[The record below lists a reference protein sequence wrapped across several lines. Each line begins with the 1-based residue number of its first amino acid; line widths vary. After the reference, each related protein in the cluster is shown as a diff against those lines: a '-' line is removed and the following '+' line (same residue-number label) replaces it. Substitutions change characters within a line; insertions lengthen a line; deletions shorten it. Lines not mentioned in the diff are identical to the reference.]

1 MRMPA
6 NKLAKLSLVTTF
18 ALALAL
24 PLVTGSGCA
33 RHPTSTTA
41 AGPER
46 TSPAVQAAGG
56 SGAPVTP
63 QAFGGANGGR
73 AAAAPNV
80 RTAPAASGAAHA
92 AANADDHAIGAGTA
106 LGNLVVFPVT
116 SRAQVDVG
124 PLVSLDDALAKGTAE
139 VREVQG
145 GGSVNTLVIQNKGTV
160 PVFVLAGTIVKGGNQ
175 DRQIGQDF
183 IIESKQTTPVDAF
196 CVEHGRWNGQRNG
209 QATAGQFGTSEV
221 LATSK
226 VRAAGQYKKDQGEVW
241 SKVSEANSANHQA
254 PASSTFLATVDD
266 AAMKKERSELAAKIE
281 GALAAVQP
289 QQELVGVAY
298 AIDGDVRGVR
308 WFAHHDVFEMVRKKL
323 VTGIAFDAI
332 VARAEAVAQHR
343 PPSTKP
349 APAPA
354 AVDAFVSS
362 VDAAAVKEQRDTAG
376 ANVNE
381 YKESSQAYG
390 SKTMFK
396 GAASKPGAS
405 PRRPISSDFTAK

>member
-1 MRMPA
+1 MRMPR
-6 NKLAKLSLVTTF
+6 LAVVVFSTLV
-18 ALALAL
+18 LASA
-24 PLVTGSGCA
+24 SGCA
-33 RHPTSTTA
+33 RRPSTA
-41 AGPER
+41 AGTGQR
-46 TSPAVQAAGG
+46 TSPAVQVAGG
-56 SGAPVTP
+56 GAANATP
-63 QAFGGANGGR
+63 QAFGNANGGP

-80 RTAPAASGAAHA
+80 RTAPASSGPAHA
-92 AANADDHAIGAGTA
+92 AASADDHSIGNPTA

-116 SRAQVDVG
+116 SRSQVDVG

-139 VREVQG
+139 VREVAG
-145 GGSVNTLVIQNKGTV
+145 GGSVNTLVIQNKGTI

-226 VRAAGQYKKDQGEVW
+226 VRAAGQYKKSQGEVW

-254 PASSTFLATVDD
+254 PASDTLLASVDD
-266 AAMKKERSELAAKIE
+266 ATLKKQRIELAAKIE
-281 GALAAVQP
+281 AALAAVQP
-289 QQELVGVAY
+289 QQELVGIAY

-323 VTGIAFDAI
+323 VTGIAFDAL
-332 VARAEAVAQHR
+332 VAQAEATAQKR

-349 APAPA
+349 TPAPVAVEAFVKNVETA
-354 AVDAFVSS
+354 AVS
-362 VDAAAVKEQRDTAG
+362 EQRDTAG

-381 YKESSQAYG
+381 YKESGVGFG

-405 PRRPISSDFTAK
+405 PRKPVSSDFTAK

>member
-1 MRMPA
+1 MRTPRIVA
-6 NKLAKLSLVTTF
+6 VTF
-18 ALALAL
+18 AIGLLASAAC
-24 PLVTGSGCA
+24 T
-33 RHPTSTTA
+33 RHPGTA
-41 AGPER
+41 TGPQPQR
-46 TSPAVQAAGG
+46 TSPLVQAAGG
-56 SGAPVTP
+56 TAAPVNP
-63 QAFGGANGGR
+63 QAFGGANGGP

-80 RTAPAASGAAHA
+80 RPAPAASGAAHA
-92 AANADDHAIGAGTA
+92 AANADDHSIVGGTT

-116 SRAQVDVG
+116 SRSQVDVG

-139 VREVQG
+139 VREVGG

-266 AAMKKERSELAAKIE
+266 ATMKKQRTELAAKIE

-289 QQELVGVAY
+289 QQELVGIAY
-298 AIDGDVRGVR
+298 AIDGDIRGVR

-332 VARAEAVAQHR
+332 VAHAEAQAQNR

-349 APAPA
+349 TPAPA
-354 AVDAFVSS
+354 AVDAFVNSI
-362 VDAAAVKEQRDTAG
+362 DAAAVKEQRDTAG

-405 PRRPISSDFTAK
+405 PRKPVSSDFTAK

>member
-1 MRMPA
+1 MRMPRIA
-6 NKLAKLSLVTTF
+6 SVTF
-18 ALALAL
+18 AIALLASAAC
-24 PLVTGSGCA
+24 T
-33 RHPTSTTA
+33 RHPGTA
-41 AGPER
+41 TGAQPQR
-46 TSPAVQAAGG
+46 SSPPVQAAGG
-56 SGAPVTP
+56 SAAPVNP
-63 QAFGGANGGR
+63 QAFGGANGGP

-80 RTAPAASGAAHA
+80 RPAPAASGAAHA
-92 AANADDHAIGAGTA
+92 AANADDHSIGGATA

-116 SRAQVDVG
+116 SRSQVDVG

-139 VREVQG
+139 VREVSG

-266 AAMKKERSELAAKIE
+266 AAMKKQRAELAAKIE
-281 GALAAVQP
+281 GALATVQP
-289 QQELVGVAY
+289 QQELVGIAY
-298 AIDGDVRGVR
+298 AIDGDIRGVR

-332 VARAEAVAQHR
+332 VAHAEAQAQNR

-349 APAPA
+349 TPAPA
-354 AVDAFVSS
+354 AVDAFVNSI
-362 VDAAAVKEQRDTAG
+362 DTAAVKEQRDTAG
-376 ANVNE
+376 ANTNE

-396 GAASKPGAS
+396 GAAGKPGAS
-405 PRRPISSDFTAK
+405 PRKPVSSDFTAK

>member
-1 MRMPA
+1 MRM
-6 NKLAKLSLVTTF
+6 LAAAVLTLGL
-18 ALALAL
+18 LASA
-24 PLVTGSGCA
+24 GCT
-33 RHPTSTTA
+33 RHPTSA
-41 AGPER
+41 AGAGQR
-46 TSPAVQAAGG
+46 TSPAVQVAGG
-56 SGAPVTP
+56 NAAPVSP
-63 QAFGGANGGR
+63 QAFGGATGGPN
-73 AAAAPNV
+73 AAAPNV
-80 RTAPAASGAAHA
+80 RPAPASSGPAHA
-92 AANADDHAIGAGTA
+92 AANADDHSIGNATA
-106 LGNLVVFPVT
+106 FGNLVVFPVT
-116 SRAQVDVG
+116 SRSQVDVG
-124 PLVSLDDALAKGTAE
+124 PLISLDDALAKGTAE
-139 VREVQG
+139 VREVAG

-209 QATAGQFGTSEV
+209 QSTAGQFGTSEV

-241 SKVSEANSANHQA
+241 SKVSEANSANHQR
-254 PASSTFLATVDD
+254 PASDTFLASVDD
-266 AAMKKERSELAAKIE
+266 AAMKKERAELAAKIE
-281 GALAAVQP
+281 AALGTVQP
-289 QQELVGVAY
+289 QQDLVGIGY
-298 AIDGDVRGVR
+298 SIDGDVRGVR

-332 VARAEAVAQHR
+332 VARAEAQAQNR

-354 AVDAFVSS
+354 AVEAFVKS
-362 VDAAAVKEQRDTAG
+362 VDTAAVSEQRDTAG

-381 YKESSQAYG
+381 YKESSTAYG

-396 GAASKPGAS
+396 GAPSKPGAS
-405 PRRPISSDFTAK
+405 PRKPVSSDFTAK

>member
-1 MRMPA
+1 
-6 NKLAKLSLVTTF
+6 
-18 ALALAL
+18 
-24 PLVTGSGCA
+24 
-33 RHPTSTTA
+33 
-41 AGPER
+41 
-46 TSPAVQAAGG
+46 
-56 SGAPVTP
+56 
-63 QAFGGANGGR
+63 
-73 AAAAPNV
+73 
-80 RTAPAASGAAHA
+80 
-92 AANADDHAIGAGTA
+92 
-106 LGNLVVFPVT
+106 
-116 SRAQVDVG
+116 
-124 PLVSLDDALAKGTAE
+124 
-139 VREVQG
+139 
-145 GGSVNTLVIQNKGTV
+145 
-160 PVFVLAGTIVKGGNQ
+160 VKGGNQ

-226 VRAAGQYKKDQGEVW
+226 VRAAGQYKKSQGEVW

-254 PASSTFLATVDD
+254 PASDTFLASVDD
-266 AAMKKERSELAAKIE
+266 ATLKRQRTELAAKIE
-281 GALAAVQP
+281 TALGTVQP
-289 QQELVGVAY
+289 QQELVGIAY

-323 VTGIAFDAI
+323 VNGIAFDAI
-332 VARAEAVAQHR
+332 VASAEAQAQHR

-354 AVDAFVSS
+354 AVEAFVKS
-362 VDAAAVKEQRDTAG
+362 VDTAAVSEQRDTAG

-381 YKESSQAYG
+381 YKESAAAYG

-405 PRRPISSDFTAK
+405 PRKPVSSDFTAK

>member
-1 MRMPA
+1 
-6 NKLAKLSLVTTF
+6 
-18 ALALAL
+18 
-24 PLVTGSGCA
+24 
-33 RHPTSTTA
+33 
-41 AGPER
+41 
-46 TSPAVQAAGG
+46 VQVAGG
-56 SGAPVTP
+56 GAENVTP
-63 QAFGGANGGR
+63 QAFGNANGGPT
-73 AAAAPNV
+73 AAAPNV
-80 RTAPAASGAAHA
+80 RPAPVSSDPAHA
-92 AANADDHAIGAGTA
+92 AASSDDHAIASGTA

-116 SRAQVDVG
+116 SRSQVDVG
-124 PLVSLDDALAKGTAE
+124 PLISLDDALAKGTAE
-139 VREVQG
+139 VREVAG

-226 VRAAGQYKKDQGEVW
+226 VRAAGQYEKNQGKVW
-241 SKVSEANSANHQA
+241 SKVSEANSANHQR
-254 PASSTFLATVDD
+254 PASDTFLASVDD
-266 AAMKKERSELAAKIE
+266 ATMKKERTELATKIE
-281 GALAAVQP
+281 AALSAVQP
-289 QQELVGVAY
+289 QQELVGIAY

-332 VARAEAVAQHR
+332 VARAEAQAQNR

-354 AVDAFVSS
+354 AVESFVKS
-362 VDAAAVKEQRDTAG
+362 VDVAAVSEQRDTAG
-376 ANVNE
+376 ANTNE
-381 YKESSQAYG
+381 YKESSTAYG

-396 GAASKPGAS
+396 GSASKPA
-405 PRRPISSDFTAK
+405 PRKPVSSDFTAK

>member
-1 MRMPA
+1 MRT
-6 NKLAKLSLVTTF
+6 SRLVAVTF
-18 ALALAL
+18 ALSLFAC
-24 PLVTGSGCA
+24 T
-33 RHPTSTTA
+33 RHPGTA
-41 AGPER
+41 TGPQR

-56 SGAPVTP
+56 SAAPVNP
-63 QAFGGANGGR
+63 QAFGGANGGP

-80 RTAPAASGAAHA
+80 RSAPASSGAAHA
-92 AANADDHAIGAGTA
+92 AANADDHAIGGATP

-116 SRAQVDVG
+116 SRSQVDVG
-124 PLVSLDDALAKGTAE
+124 PLISLDDAIAKGIAE
-139 VREVQG
+139 VCEVVG
-145 GGSVNTLVIQNKGTV
+145 GGSVNILVIQNKGTI

-226 VRAAGQYKKDQGEVW
+226 VRAAGQYKKSQGEVW

-254 PASSTFLATVDD
+254 PASDTFLASVDD
-266 AAMKKERSELAAKIE
+266 ATLKKQRTELAARIE
-281 GALAAVQP
+281 AALALVQP
-289 QQELVGVAY
+289 QQELVGIAY

-332 VARAEAVAQHR
+332 VARAEAQAQNR

-349 APAPA
+349 APPPA
-354 AVDAFVSS
+354 AVEAFVKS
-362 VDAAAVKEQRDTAG
+362 VDTAAVSEQRDTAG

-405 PRRPISSDFTAK
+405 PRKPVSSDFTAK

>member
-1 MRMPA
+1 MRRTSRIA
-6 NKLAKLSLVTTF
+6 ASVTTLAI
-18 ALALAL
+18 ALLA
-24 PLVTGSGCA
+24 TTACT
-33 RHPTSTTA
+33 RHPGA
-41 AGPER
+41 ATGPQR
-46 TSPAVQAAGG
+46 SSPTIEAAGG
-56 SGAPVTP
+56 ANAPVNP
-63 QAFGGANGGR
+63 QAFGGANGGP

-80 RTAPAASGAAHA
+80 RTAPAASGPAHA
-92 AANADDHAIGAGTA
+92 AENADDHAIGGGSTF
-106 LGNLVVFPVT
+106 GNLVVFPVT
-116 SRAQVDVG
+116 SRSQVDVG
-124 PLVSLDDALAKGTAE
+124 ALISLDDALAKGTAE
-139 VREVQG
+139 VREVEH

-196 CVEHGRWNGQRNG
+196 CVEHGRWNGTRNG

-226 VRAAGQYKKDQGEVW
+226 VRAAGQYKKDQSEVW

-266 AAMKKERSELAAKIE
+266 AAMKKQRGELAAKIE

-289 QQELVGVAY
+289 QQELVGIAY
-298 AIDGDVRGVR
+298 AIDGDIRGVR

-332 VARAEAVAQHR
+332 VAHAEAVAQNR

-349 APAPA
+349 APLAA

-362 VDAAAVKEQRDTAG
+362 IDSAAVKEQRDTAG
-376 ANVNE
+376 ANTNE

-405 PRRPISSDFTAK
+405 PRKPVSSDFTAK

>member
-1 MRMPA
+1 MRMPRLTA
-6 NKLAKLSLVTTF
+6 
-18 ALALAL
+18 ALLTLCLLTAA
-24 PLVTGSGCA
+24 GCA
-33 RHPTSTTA
+33 RHPTST
-41 AGPER
+41 AGAGQR
-46 TSPAVQAAGG
+46 TSPAVQVAGG
-56 SGAPVTP
+56 GAENATP
-63 QAFGGANGGR
+63 QAFGNANGGP

-80 RTAPAASGAAHA
+80 RAAPASSGPAHA
-92 AANADDHAIGAGTA
+92 AASADDRSIGAATA

-116 SRAQVDVG
+116 SRSQVDVG
-124 PLVSLDDALAKGTAE
+124 PLISLDEALAKGTAE
-139 VREVQG
+139 VRELAG

-226 VRAAGQYKKDQGEVW
+226 VRAAGQYEKNQGKVW
-241 SKVSEANSANHQA
+241 SKVSEANSANHQR
-254 PASSTFLATVDD
+254 PASDTFLASVDD
-266 AAMKKERSELAAKIE
+266 ASLKKERTELAAKIE
-281 GALAAVQP
+281 AALGTVQP
-289 QQELVGVAY
+289 QQELVGIAY

-332 VARAEAVAQHR
+332 MARVEATAQNR

-349 APAPA
+349 TPVPA
-354 AVDAFVSS
+354 AVDAFVKS
-362 VDAAAVKEQRDTAG
+362 VDVAAVSEQRDTAG
-376 ANVNE
+376 ANTNE

-396 GAASKPGAS
+396 GAPSKPGAS
-405 PRRPISSDFTAK
+405 PRKPVSSDFTAK

>member
-1 MRMPA
+1 M
-6 NKLAKLSLVTTF
+6 SF
-18 ALALAL
+18 
-24 PLVTGSGCA
+24 
-33 RHPTSTTA
+33 
-41 AGPER
+41 
-46 TSPAVQAAGG
+46 AGG
-56 SGAPVTP
+56 AMKGFSSLILPN
-63 QAFGGANGGR
+63 GGA
-73 AAAAPNV
+73 
-80 RTAPAASGAAHA
+80 S
-92 AANADDHAIGAGTA
+92 
-106 LGNLVVFPVT
+106 LGWSTVLGSLVVFPVT
-116 SRAQVDVG
+116 SRSQVDVG
-124 PLVSLDDALAKGTAE
+124 PLISLDDALAKGTAE

-145 GGSVNTLVIQNKGTV
+145 GGSVNTLVIENKGKV

-183 IIESKQTTPVDAF
+183 IIDSKQTTPVDAF

-226 VRAAGQYKKDQGEVW
+226 VRAAGQYKKNQGEVW

-254 PASSTFLATVDD
+254 PASDTFLASVDD
-266 AAMKKERSELAAKIE
+266 EGLKKQRTELATRIE
-281 GALAAVQP
+281 AALATVQP
-289 QQELVGVAY
+289 QQELVGIAY

-332 VARAEAVAQHR
+332 VARAEAQAQKR

-354 AVDAFVSS
+354 AVEAFVRA
-362 VDAAAVKEQRDTAG
+362 VDAAVVTEQRDTQG
-376 ANVNE
+376 GNVNE

-390 SKTMFK
+390 SKTMMK
-396 GAASKPGAS
+396 SSPAKPGAP
-405 PRRPISSDFTAK
+405 PRKPVSSDFTAK